1 MSLERGSAGIGAGAR
16 RISIS
21 ALVGGPWPLS
31 SGDAAGTRTADEDTH
46 PSYTVNSGTLTTSQ
60 GFVTEAVPALDT
72 LVQAATT
79 HPGSFVTAVRQDV
92 QGLSGGVASA
102 RPPVSQMP
110 GAVYKSR
117 RGKRHRCLHEGCGR
131 EFTRLSNLKAHGRKH
146 SGVEPYA
153 CMYCARRFKWR
164 SSLKSHENGCVQQD
178 NNLSRMAVNVD
189 PYTSPNLPTS
199 YNSQELTAYTRH
211 AEVGNG
217 MYVPPVPRSEP
228 YFTLPSLRLLPPQE
242 CDTIGLS
249 APAAQAM

>member
-1 MSLERGSAGIGAGAR
+1 MSLERGSAGIGTGAR

-21 ALVGGPWPLS
+21 ALVGGPWPPS
-31 SGDAAGTRTADEDTH
+31 SGEDAGSRTADEDTH
-46 PSYTVNSGTLTTSQ
+46 PSYTVNSATSQ
-60 GFVTEAVPALDT
+60 GYVTEIVPALDT
-72 LVQAATT
+72 LVQAATAY
-79 HPGSFVTAVRQDV
+79 PGSFVTAVRQDA

-102 RPPVSQMP
+102 RPSVLQMP

-178 NNLSRMAVNVD
+178 NNVSRMAVNVD
-189 PYTSPNLPTS
+189 SYTSPNLPTS
-199 YNSQELTAYTRH
+199 YDSQRLSACTRH
-211 AEVGNG
+211 AEVADGI
-217 MYVPPVPRSEP
+217 YVSPVPTSEP

-242 CDTIGLS
+242 CDTIGFS
-249 APAAQAM
+249 APATQAM